1 MFCIDAGETL
11 TAIAKELA
19 KGKQL
24 FPIKKKADGDLNFPT
39 IKLLNNKDVWVII
52 HIIPVQL
59 QLCRNCTF
67 S

>member
-24 FPIKKKADGDLNFPT
+24 FAIKKKSGWRF
-39 IKLLNNKDVWVII
+39 KFSSNKI
-52 HIIPVQL
+52 VQ
-59 QLCRNCTF
+59 R
-67 S
+67 

>member
-24 FPIKKKADGDLNFPT
+24 FPTKEKSGWRLKFSS
-39 IKLLNNKDVWVII
+39 NKI
-52 HIIPVQL
+52 VQ
-59 QLCRNCTF
+59 R
-67 S
+67 